1 MGMTTKELI
10 EFYENCPFNVKGSV
24 VNEYTIPAL
33 KKVDKIEQILK
44 EWESSGLLQNQLYD
58 KIKEVFDGND
68 KRRKD
73 KRDIS
78 RY

>member
-68 KRRKD
+68 D
-73 KRDIS
+73 
-78 RY
+78 

>member
-1 MGMTTKELI
+1 MTTKELI

-68 KRRKD
+68 D
-73 KRDIS
+73 
-78 RY
+78 